1 MSSFLSVF
9 WSTPESNSVA
19 ALGCRCQMTVARNIT
34 GSGRRGE
41 GVRGSTWEGTPW
53 WGGRSPWVEWWGN
66 VEMAFFWVSDTRHVV
81 FILVLWP
88 LMSSAQSGQL
98 GLSSSASVSL
108 SRRRKNGSEVQMRK
122 GREQTAVPPQ
132 VSKATAH
139 VTLSSSAWG
148 LVPRS
153 LEARSENRC
162 IRTHCLS
169 HSIIGYWIFK
179 FAQSINI
186 SQITFIAIEIMWKAT
201 KANLSPICVH
211 SL

>member
-108 SRRRKNGSEVQMRK
+108 SRRRRNGSEVQMRK
-122 GREQTAVPPQ
+122 GREQTAVLPQ

-139 VTLSSSAWG
+139 VTGCHPDCPLVWG
-148 LVPRS
+148 L
-153 LEARSENRC
+153 ETWEMYQDTAFFN
-162 IRTHCLS
+162 
-169 HSIIGYWIFK
+169 SIIAYCIFK
-179 FAQSINI
+179 FAQSRNI
-186 SQITFIAIEIMWKAT
+186 SQITSIAIEIMWKAT
-201 KANLSPICVH
+201 KGQPM
-211 SL
+211 